1 MKTKSIEEYLKEPYA
16 RVLIPEAEGGF
27 SCEVLELPGCYAQ
40 GDTASEALS
49 NLDDAIAAWIEAALA
64 QGQTIPEA
72 FAKYETSGKV
82 ALRLPRSTHQKAIQM
97 AQLEN
102 VSLNTFIVGAVEA
115 RLAVTTYTH
124 DLMQRRENRLI
135 TKTAANVMAR
145 VMPMVK
151 ELDAIASA
159 AALQVHASNPSATAN
174 PIIINNFTGV
184 TSHG

>member
-40 GDTASEALS
+40 GDTASEALN
-49 NLDDAIAAWIEAALA
+49 NLDDAIAVWIEAALA

-72 FAKYETSGKV
+72 FANYETSGKV

-102 VSLNTFIVGAVEA
+102 MSLNTFIVGAVEA
-115 RLAVTTYTH
+115 RVAVTGYTYE
-124 DLMQRRENRLI
+124 LMQRLENRLVA
-135 TKTAANVMAR
+135 KTAANVMAR
-145 VMPMVK
+145 FLPMIK
-151 ELDAIASA
+151 DWDETAIAA
-159 AALQVHASNPSATAN
+159 AQTRWASTPAT
-174 PIIINNFTGV
+174 PIVVNNFV
-184 TSHG
+184 EVR